1 MIDLA
6 QPLTLLAMTRVGV
19 AASMTL
25 VVWIG
30 VMAVVMEASD
40 FWIWF
45 WIVISLLSCILI
57 GMAFALWL
65 L

>member
-40 FWIWF
+40 FWVWF
-45 WIVISLLSCILI
+45 WIVIGLLSCILI